1 MVNWAS
7 GNGQVN
13 EMRRK
18 NRPPLSDIVAITY
31 DDNYFIYVTRSS
43 GPTITGSKRATSL
56 WIRPPKTGNDFW
68 SGFSRSKLYALAKD
82 NHIRSVWTASP
93 GKSKAR
99 AFSN

>member
-18 NRPPLSDIVAITY
+18 NRPPPGDIVAITY

-43 GPTITGSKRATSL
+43 GPTITGSKRATSRL
-56 WIRPPKTGNDFW
+56 DP
-68 SGFSRSKLYALAKD
+68 AAK
-82 NHIRSVWTASP
+82 NWE
-93 GKSKAR
+93 
-99 AFSN
+99 